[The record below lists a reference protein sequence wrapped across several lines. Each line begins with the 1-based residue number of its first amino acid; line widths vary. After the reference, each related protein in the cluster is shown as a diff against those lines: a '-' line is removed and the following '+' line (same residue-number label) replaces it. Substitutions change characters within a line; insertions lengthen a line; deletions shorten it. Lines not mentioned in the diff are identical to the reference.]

1 MSQLFGMDE
10 ELENEG
16 KNKVETME
24 EIKTR
29 KRPFAYWK
37 VGENELKLKLTTA
50 QVCKLE
56 EKYRTNLLSLLTGGS
71 DIPPLGIMLTV
82 IQMAAIPWSHGL
94 KLKHLQS
101 MFDQYVEE
109 GGSQITLFADIIMD
123 ILVVSGFFTENQR
136 EEVQEKLE
144 DAKINL

>member
-37 VGENELKLKLTTA
+37 VGDNELKLKLTTA

-82 IQMAAIPWSHGL
+82 IQMAAIPWS
-94 KLKHLQS
+94 
-101 MFDQYVEE
+101 MFDQNVEE
-109 GGSQITLFADIIMD
+109 GGTQITLFADVIMD
-123 ILVVSGFFTENQR
+123 ILIVSGFFTENQR

>member
-1 MSQLFGMDE
+1 M
-10 ELENEG
+10 
-16 KNKVETME
+16 
-24 EIKTR
+24 
-29 KRPFAYWK
+29 
-37 VGENELKLKLTTA
+37 
-50 QVCKLE
+50 
-56 EKYRTNLLSLLTGGS
+56 
-71 DIPPLGIMLTV
+71 

-109 GGSQITLFADIIMD
+109 GGTQITLFADVIMD
-123 ILVVSGFFTENQR
+123 ILIVSGFFTENQR

>member
-1 MSQLFGMDE
+1 
-10 ELENEG
+10 
-16 KNKVETME
+16 
-24 EIKTR
+24 
-29 KRPFAYWK
+29 
-37 VGENELKLKLTTA
+37 
-50 QVCKLE
+50 
-56 EKYRTNLLSLLTGGS
+56 
-71 DIPPLGIMLTV
+71 MLTV

-109 GGSQITLFADIIMD
+109 GGTQITLFADVIMD
-123 ILVVSGFFTENQR
+123 ILIVSGFFTENQR